1 MLCPDGVITA
11 FRKYRQRYAPLC
23 HNVSDDFPIDLHA
36 SFLPALTIP
45 YHHMDFTDHLTQV
58 CPITLLIDPFFHGL
72 GYGIYH
78 FRRLN
83 LNPSAVDGKTVQR
96 ILKAL
101 KRGEKIFVNLL
112 KPYTHCTSSC
122 ENTVALWSVR
132 RIGNASAIPS
142 CGKIFFPPSII
153 S

>member
-1 MLCPDGVITA
+1 
-11 FRKYRQRYAPLC
+11 
-23 HNVSDDFPIDLHA
+23 
-36 SFLPALTIP
+36 
-45 YHHMDFTDHLTQV
+45 MDFTDHLTQA
-58 CPITLLIDPFFHGL
+58 CPITLLIDLFFHGL

-112 KPYTHCTSSC
+112 KLID
-122 ENTVALWSVR
+122 ALH
-132 RIGNASAIPS
+132 
-142 CGKIFFPPSII
+142 II
-153 S
+153 M